1 MNFLSICVPKK
12 IISESILEN
21 ILSVDQNELPYFS
34 FKNNNVLA
42 KIVSVYD
49 GDSFTAIFTYK
60 GDLIKYRFRCYGY
73 TSPNLKPSLSI
84 ENREDIIKSA
94 NDAKQKFIELTNK
107 SKNALVTLECF
118 DFDNYG
124 RILANVYNNVDTE
137 SVNSLMIKGG
147 YGIEFIYINK

>member
-1 MNFLSICVPKK
+1 MNLLSLCVPKK
-12 IISESILEN
+12 NISEN

-49 GDSFTAIFTYK
+49 GDSFTAIFKYK

>member
-1 MNFLSICVPKK
+1 MNLLLLCVPKK
-12 IISESILEN
+12 NISEN

-49 GDSFTAIFTYK
+49 GDSFTAIFKYK